1 MSAIERLRKRVAL
14 GEKCPGGTWLPGR
27 LVMISYWSDPDGT
40 PFKNV
45 YDAEDEIVACGNGD
59 LCREIASFVAEAAN
73 TRDLDAKLLAVVEAA
88 RNLKLK
94 RQDHDDGCA
103 WGNWQVEA
111 EDALEA
117 ALEALEASND

>member
-27 LVMISYWSDPDGT
+27 LVMISYRSDPDGT

-45 YDAEDEIVACGNGD
+45 YDAEDEIVACGNGA

-88 RNLKLK
+88 ANLCSL
-94 RQDHDDGCA
+94 RGDLTQGDA
-103 WGNWQVEA
+103 A
-111 EDALEA
+111 ELQA
-117 ALEALEASND
+117 ALEALEASDD